1 MGKGRIIKQYI
12 ERKKILVS
20 PGAFNS
26 ISAKMVEQAGF
37 PSVYLTGYG
46 AAANLLGAPDIG
58 LLSMSE
64 MVKHLK
70 YMNEAVNIPIIA
82 DADTGYGNALNV
94 YRTVKE
100 YEKAGAAAIQLEDQ
114 TWPKRCGHMEGKE
127 VISAEEMVGKL
138 KAALDAR
145 DDDDTL
151 IIARTDALAP
161 LGFDE
166 AIRRANLYKE
176 TGADIIFVEAPPDIE
191 QLKRIPREVNAP
203 ILANMI
209 EGGKTPVL
217 SSKQLEEMG
226 FAIVIYPL
234 SALYMMTKA
243 VKDVLTELKEKD
255 TTQGMVDKMI
265 SFKEFNE
272 IVELSKIREN
282 EKKYKL

>member
-234 SALYMMTKA
+234 STLYMMTKA

>member
-1 MGKGRIIKQYI
+1 MGKGKIIKQYI

-64 MVKHLK
+64 MVRHLR
-70 YMNEAVNIPIIA
+70 YMNEAINIPIIA

-100 YEKAGAAAIQLEDQ
+100 YENAGAAAIQLEDQ

-176 TGADIIFVEAPPDIE
+176 AGADIIFVEAPPDIE
-191 QLKRIPREVNAP
+191 QLKRIPKEVNAP
-203 ILANMI
+203 LLANMI

-226 FAIVIYPL
+226 FAVVIYPL
-234 SALYMMTKA
+234 STLYMMTKA

-255 TTQGMVDKMI
+255 TTQGMADNMI